1 MNKLLGK
8 EKNGGMM
15 GYSSDNI
22 DVKFWRQ
29 ENRGRIQSPLS
40 VEVIQD
46 DMSKMNEVS
55 SPE

>member
-1 MNKLLGK
+1 
-8 EKNGGMM
+8 M